1 MENGLVDM
9 AGECEG
15 GTMNWESSVE
25 TYSSPCVKQIA
36 SEKLLDKPGSSARRS
51 VMTQRSR
58 MVGGE
63 VGGRFKREE
72 IYVYLWL
79 IHVVVRQKPIQ
90 HCKAIILQLKIN
102 FQKIY

>member
-1 MENGLVDM
+1 M
-9 AGECEG
+9 AGEGEG

-25 TYSSPCVKQIA
+25 TYTLPCVKQIA
-36 SEKLLDKPGSSARRS
+36 SEKLLDKPGSSARCS
-51 VMTQRSR
+51 LMTQRSR

-63 VGGRFKREE
+63 VGGRFKGEE

-79 IHVVVRQKPIQ
+79 IHVVVQQKPIQ